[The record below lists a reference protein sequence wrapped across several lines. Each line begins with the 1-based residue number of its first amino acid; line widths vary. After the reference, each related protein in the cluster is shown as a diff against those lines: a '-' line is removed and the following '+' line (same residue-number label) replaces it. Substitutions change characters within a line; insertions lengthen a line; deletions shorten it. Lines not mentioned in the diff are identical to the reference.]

1 MEDDDQ
7 VRVKKSSKKKKPK
20 MGEQVTIADLTETL
34 DSLAE
39 TVTQMASTNR
49 NILKNNQTVVEYLM
63 DLRNAKKAANLSYT
77 MQSVAENQTQGETME
92 QETSA
97 RTASQTQE

>member
-1 MEDDDQ
+1 MEDDNH

-39 TVTQMASTNR
+39 AVTQMASTNR

-63 DLRNAKKAANLSYT
+63 DLRNAKKAANLYT